1 VSRPYPEK
9 TALQGTGTTG
19 RATDE
24 CARPEK
30 RLQTTPAFLLCSKK
44 RKIICER
51 AILLRLNPRDFTGG
65 FARRQRRLSPFGR
78 GGFHE
83 TYFSPCS
90 FCRRRTFRFRRC
102 HACGRELLMLEA
114 A

>member
-44 RKIICER
+44 RKIICGR
-51 AILLRLNPRDFTGG
+51 AILLRLNPRDLPAISQGG
-65 FARRQRRLSPFGR
+65 SVGFPRFAD

-83 TYFSPCS
+83 TCFLPSS
-90 FCRRRTFRFRRC
+90 FCRRTFRFRRC
-102 HACGRELLMLEA
+102 HACGGELLMLETA
-114 A
+114 